1 MKKYLQTTEEVLK
14 ELNSSRNGLSVEEAR
29 KRLEA
34 NGKNKLTE
42 AKKDSLAVRLFNQ
55 LKDPMI
61 IILIVAAIISGI
73 TAAYSGESFA
83 DVIIIM
89 AVVIINSVLGVFQ
102 ESKAEKA
109 IEALQAISAATS
121 KVMRDGMAK
130 S

>member
-1 MKKYLQTTEEVLK
+1 MV
-14 ELNSSRNGLSVEEAR
+14 
-29 KRLEA
+29 
-34 NGKNKLTE
+34 
-42 AKKDSLAVRLFNQ
+42 VRLLNQ

-61 IILIVAAIISGI
+61 VILIATAIISGI

-89 AVVIINSVLGVFQ
+89 AVVIINSVLGVYQ

-121 KVMRDGMAK
+121 RVKRDGKIFGDQNRRPGCRRCDSAG
-130 S
+130 SRRLRSSRRQIAGECQP

>member
-1 MKKYLQTTEEVLK
+1 MKKYLQTSDEVLK
-14 ELNSSRNGLSVEEAR
+14 ELNSGRNGLSVEEAR

-42 AKKDSLAVRLFNQ
+42 AKKDSLAIRLFNQ

-109 IEALQAISAATS
+109 IEALQAISCLLYTSDAA
-121 KVMRDGMAK
+121 DE
-130 S
+130 

>member
-14 ELNSSRNGLSVEEAR
+14 ELNSGRNGLSVEEAR

-42 AKKDSLAVRLFNQ
+42 AKKDSLAIRLFNQ

-109 IEALQAISAATS
+109 IEALQAISAA
-121 KVMRDGMAK
+121 
-130 S
+130 